1 MSSTLS
7 TKTMHILSVIAMH
20 IEIHLNTPRK
30 ENKAIDQII
39 NLASAKIME
48 LREAININ

>member
-7 TKTMHILSVIAMH
+7 TKAMH
-20 IEIHLNTPRK
+20 IYRNPFEHHSK
-30 ENKAIDQII
+30 ANKTIVQII
-39 NLASAKIME
+39 NLASSKIME